1 MVITHL
7 IKETKV
13 IIQTIGLDGAEYI
26 QRYPRMSVLPHSRP
40 GYRVGTYFGRYPFQS
55 QMDWVKWRLSNLTIA
70 NDNASGEAWALQKT
84 RTALPGEAP
93 DDSDSRVVTRATM
106 HFESLFY
113 IYPTSIK
120 VKRKFERTLEISWR
134 VKNTGGQYTKH
145 FDRPTVRVNPL
156 NKHVTM
162 ASVLHRTLQVLDDEL
177 VVQVDLRDMK
187 EVVNN
192 QGFVER
198 NKYNAKIV
206 TLDGSPIPALTSY
219 IPTASN
225 AEDGDEYS

>member
-1 MVITHL
+1 MVVTHL

-13 IIQTIGLDGAEYI
+13 IIQTIGLDGTKYT
-26 QRYPRMSVLPHSRP
+26 QRYPRMSALPHSRP
-40 GYRVGTYFGRYPFQS
+40 GYRVGTRFRRYPFQS

-70 NDNASGEAWALQKT
+70 NDDANGESWALQKT
-84 RTALPGEAP
+84 RMALPSEAP
-93 DDSDSRVVTRATM
+93 DKPDSRVVTRATM

-120 VKRKFERTLEISWR
+120 IKRKFERTLEISWR
-134 VKNTGGQYTKH
+134 VKNAGGRYAKH
-145 FDRPTVRVNPL
+145 FDRPTVRVNSL

-162 ASVLHRTLQVLDDEL
+162 ASVLHRALQVLDDEL
-177 VVQVDLRDMK
+177 MVQVDLRDMK
-187 EVVNN
+187 EVVNS

-198 NKYNAKIV
+198 NKYNAKII

-219 IPTASN
+219 IPVTNDS
-225 AEDGDEYS
+225 ESGDEYS